1 MSDTEEKRAKPKL
14 SPLEAIQA
22 KLDAQA
28 EAEQEAR
35 EAQEA
40 IDLSALF
47 DLKQEHGVT
56 GAVVAVKLPGWTEG
70 VPTMAIARRPTKMEF
85 KRFQDLTAKKDAGTP
100 EAIKAAEQVV
110 ALCLLYPPP
119 ETFEK
124 MIEVCPGI
132 KVALG
137 SAAVGLA
144 TAKAREDAK
153 Q

>member
-1 MSDTEEKRAKPKL
+1 MSDAEEKRAKPKL
-14 SPLEAIQA
+14 SPLDAIKA

-28 EAEQEAR
+28 EAEQETR
-35 EAQEA
+35 ETQEA
-40 IDLSALF
+40 IDLSALY

-70 VPTMAIARRPTKMEF
+70 LPTMAIARRPNKIEF
-85 KRFQDLTAKKDAGTP
+85 KRFQDQTAKKDAATP
-100 EAIKAAEQVV
+100 EAIKAAEQIV
-110 ALCLLYPPP
+110 ALCLVYPPADV
-119 ETFEK
+119 FER

-132 KVALG
+132 KIALG

-153 Q
+153 P